1 MVRCFRW
8 WILGCL
14 VKPIAAASRGGKKA
28 ALPNKQ
34 NIRDTA
40 DTKLLRREIRQLRKQ
55 GGEVACFYD
64 SILDGIPCGVWVSD
78 SKDRI
83 YYANKGMEMI
93 AGTTK
98 QKLVGYQVFEDAHE
112 HLSDHFVRHYEEA
125 RNTLQPVHFSDIPV
139 LTPAGRQTYQSGW
152 LLPKIRGRSNYDG
165 MICIIEDITSH
176 KAMCKA
182 LDESEAKYQD
192 LVQNVN
198 SVILRLD
205 LEGRVTFFNNFAQ
218 SFFGFTEKDILGKSI
233 VGTIVPDTEE
243 GSELISDMLRNIDR
257 DAASYATHELVN
269 TRRNGERVWIA
280 WANKAIFDDE
290 GRLSE
295 IICVGNDVT
304 VRKENEALLEQYRSE
319 LEQQVAMRTAELTRT
334 NEALQLEI
342 AERKWAETVLQ
353 KSEKKY
359 RLVVENANEGV
370 VVAQDGLFKYSNP
383 KALRITGYSEAE
395 ITSMPFIDL
404 FHPDDRDVVM
414 ERYLRRIRGDSL
426 PSLYSCRI
434 IDRAGETKWLE
445 INSVLI
451 TWMGRPAV
459 LVFFNNMTERKITEE
474 RLLLLE
480 SAMQQTSDS
489 IIITTAR
496 KEHFASK
503 IVYVNDAFTRMT
515 GYTPEDVIGR
525 LSVVLQGSK
534 TDSTEWFRL
543 EGDQTTGKTFHLE
556 TVMQRKDGT
565 KFHLEWRISP
575 IRNEL
580 GKVTHFVSMQRDI
593 TKRKRAEEELLAYQD
608 QLRSFASEL
617 SLTEERERRRI
628 AVDLHDH
635 IGQILAITKI
645 RLGALRDTFSST
657 ESCREIDQIRAFVE
671 QAIGYTKSLTF
682 ELSPPILYELGLPAA
697 VEWLCEK
704 LQKEHG
710 IAFLFRDDG
719 RDKPLAV
726 DVTVLLFQ
734 ALRELLINVVKHA
747 RADQVTVDLLR
758 NDDTVRIV
766 LSDNGSGFDL
776 STISKESTFGLF
788 SVRERLKHF
797 GGNYEI
803 RTKPGS
809 GTTII
814 MLAPLSNTEQRCP

>member
-1 MVRCFRW
+1 M
-8 WILGCL
+8 
-14 VKPIAAASRGGKKA
+14 
-28 ALPNKQ
+28 
-34 NIRDTA
+34 
-40 DTKLLRREIRQLRKQ
+40 LRREIRQLRKQ
-55 GGEVACFYD
+55 VSEVAGFYG

-78 SKDRI
+78 SGDRI

-98 QKLVGYQVFEDAHE
+98 QKLVGHHVFEDSRE
-112 HLSDHFVRHYEEA
+112 QLSDHFVGHYEEA
-125 RNTLQPVHFSDIPV
+125 RNTLQPVHYSAVPV

-152 LLPKIRGRSNYDG
+152 LLPKIRGRCYDG
-165 MICIIEDITSH
+165 MVCIIEDITSH
-176 KAMCKA
+176 KAMSKA
-182 LDESEAKYQD
+182 LNESEAKYQD

-205 LEGRVTFFNNFAQ
+205 LEGRVTFLNNFSQ

-233 VGTIVPDTEE
+233 IGTIVPDTED
-243 GSELISDMLRNIDR
+243 GRALIGEMLRDIGR
-257 DAASYATHELVN
+257 DAASYATRELVN
-269 TRRNGERVWIA
+269 TRRNGARVWIA
-280 WANKAIFDDE
+280 WTNKVIFDSE
-290 GRLSE
+290 GQPSE
-295 IICVGNDVT
+295 ILCVGNDVT
-304 VRKENEALLEQYRSE
+304 ARKQIEVLLEKHRSE

-359 RLVVENANEGV
+359 RLVVENANEGIV
-370 VVAQDGLFKYSNP
+370 VCQDGLFKYSNP

-395 ITSMPFIDL
+395 MTSMPFIEL

-414 ERYLRRIRGDSL
+414 ERFLRRIRGDSL
-426 PSLYSCRI
+426 TRIYSCRI
-434 IDRAGETKWLE
+434 IDRAGETRWLE

-451 TWMGRPAV
+451 TWMGRPAI
-459 LVFFNNMTERKITEE
+459 LAFFNNITERKITEE
-474 RLLLLE
+474 RLRLLE

-503 IVYVNDAFTRMT
+503 IVYVNDAFTRMS

-525 LSVVLQGSK
+525 LSVILQGSK

-575 IRNEL
+575 IRDEW
-580 GKVTHFVSMQRDI
+580 GKVTHFVSTQRDI
-593 TKRKRAEEELLAYQD
+593 TKRKRDEEELLAYQD

-628 AVDLHDH
+628 ATDLHDH
-635 IGQILAITKI
+635 IGQVLAITKI
-645 RLGALRDTFSST
+645 RLGALRDGFSSD
-657 ESCREIDQIRAFVE
+657 EACREIDHIRAFVE

-682 ELSPPILYELGLPAA
+682 ELSPPVLYELGLPAA

-710 IAFLFRDDG
+710 IAFLFSDDG

-747 RADQVTVDLLR
+747 RADQVTVDLGR

-766 LSDNGSGFDL
+766 VSDNGSGFDP

-797 GGNYEI
+797 GGCYEI
-803 RTKPGS
+803 STKPGS

-814 MLAPLSNTEQRCP
+814 MLAPLGNTVDTEQRCP

>member
-1 MVRCFRW
+1 M
-8 WILGCL
+8 
-14 VKPIAAASRGGKKA
+14 
-28 ALPNKQ
+28 
-34 NIRDTA
+34 D
-40 DTKLLRREIRQLRKQ
+40 LLRREIRQLRKQ
-55 GGEVACFYD
+55 GRELEGFYD
-64 SILDGIPCGVWVSD
+64 SILNGIPCGVWVSD
-78 SKDRI
+78 SADRI

-98 QKLVGYQVFEDAHE
+98 QKLVGHQVFEDVHE
-112 HLSDHFVRHYEEA
+112 NLSDAFVRHYEEA
-125 RNTLQPVHFSDIPV
+125 RNTLQPLYYSAIPV

-152 LLPKIRGRSNYDG
+152 LLPKIRSRRYDG
-165 MICIIEDITSH
+165 MICIVEDITSH
-176 KAMCKA
+176 KAIAKA
-182 LDESEAKYQD
+182 LSESEAKYQD

-205 LEGRVTFFNNFAQ
+205 LEGRVTFFNLFAQ
-218 SFFGFTEKDILGKSI
+218 NFFGFPEREILGKSI

-243 GSELISDMLRNIDR
+243 ERASLRGMLRNIGR
-257 DAASYATHELVN
+257 DAATYANRELINV
-269 TRRNGERVWIA
+269 RRNGEPVWIA
-280 WANKAIFDDE
+280 WTNKAIFDSE
-290 GRLSE
+290 GQLSE
-295 IICVGNDVT
+295 ILCVGNDVT
-304 VRKENEALLEQYRSE
+304 ARKQNETLLEQYRNE
-319 LEQQVAMRTAELTRT
+319 LEQQVAMRTTELTRA

-342 AERKWAETVLQ
+342 AERKWAENVLR
-353 KSEKKY
+353 KSEEKY

-370 VVAQDGLFKYSNP
+370 VVGQDGLFKYTNQ
-383 KALRITGYSEAE
+383 KALRITGFSEAE
-395 ITSMPFIDL
+395 LTSMPFIEL
-404 FHPDDRDVVM
+404 FHPDDRDIVM
-414 ERYLRRIRGDSL
+414 ERYLRRLRGDSM
-426 PSLYSCRI
+426 PSVYSCRI
-434 IDRAGETKWLE
+434 IDKAGDTRWLE

-451 TWMGRPAV
+451 TWMGRPAI
-459 LVFFNNMTERKITEE
+459 LTFFSNITERKTTEE
-474 RLLLLE
+474 QLRLLE

-525 LSVVLQGSK
+525 LSVMLQGPK

-543 EGDQTTGKTFHLE
+543 EGDQVDGKTFHVE
-556 TVMQRKDGT
+556 TLMQRKDRS
-565 KFHLEWRISP
+565 KFYLEWRISP
-575 IRNEL
+575 IRNEQ

-593 TKRKRAEEELLAYQD
+593 SKRKKDEEELLAYQE
-608 QLRSFASEL
+608 QLRSFTSEL

-628 AVDLHDH
+628 ATDLHDH

-645 RLGALRDTFSST
+645 RLGALRDVFAST
-657 ESCREIDQIRAFVE
+657 HSGREIDEIRALVE

-710 IAFLFRDDG
+710 LAFICRDDG
-719 RDKPLAV
+719 KEKPLAV

-747 RADQVTVDLLR
+747 RATQVTVDLKR
-758 NDDTVRIV
+758 SDDTVRIIV
-766 LSDNGSGFDL
+766 SDNGIGFDPAL
-776 STISKESTFGLF
+776 VSKGSTFGLF

-797 GGNYEI
+797 GGHYEI
-803 RTKPGS
+803 LTKPGS

-814 MLAPLSNTEQRCP
+814 MRALLQNADAAGQRWP